1 MSADNPAEPQM
12 FMNRTELRALG
23 IRQSNMTLI
32 RWEKAGRFPK
42 RAHLGGTSLAWVR
55 SEVMAWCE
63 ERIAERSKHVYA
75 ES

>member
-1 MSADNPAEPQM
+1 MHAEEQANPPI
-12 FMNRTELRALG
+12 FVNRNDLRALG
-23 IRQSNMTLI
+23 IRQSNSTLD

-75 ES
+75 ET